1 MATLKTL
8 WTSERW
14 SVRTRRMLMIGIAV
28 TGLVAGYSVSGG
40 SAGATAQ
47 SRDKAP
53 AQGMASLTGT
63 VDAPRAFKAA
73 QVYLRN
79 IDTRILY
86 MVYTNAGRFKA
97 VALLPGNYEINVQAR
112 GLESDVQKLAIKAG
126 DRPQVKVSM
135 RDASNADRF
144 PSAVPA
150 PARELTLQSYD
161 EVYPPGPGKQVME
174 EVCMTCH
181 GENFAPMR
189 PRDAA
194 GWQAAIDLMM
204 GKGNFDGDRVN
215 SYAGILAPPATNFR
229 FGYQDRKDLL

>member
-1 MATLKTL
+1 
-8 WTSERW
+8 
-14 SVRTRRMLMIGIAV
+14 
-28 TGLVAGYSVSGG
+28 
-40 SAGATAQ
+40 
-47 SRDKAP
+47 
-53 AQGMASLTGT
+53 MASLTGT
-63 VDAPRAFKAA
+63 VDAPGPFKAA

-126 DRPQVKVSM
+126 DRPQVKLSM
-135 RDASNADRF
+135 REASNADRF

-189 PRDAA
+189 PRNAA
-194 GWQAAIDLMM
+194 GWQAGIDLMM

-229 FGYQDRKDLL
+229 FGYQDRKDLLEYLIRTSGPTASRERYVRRRRCLWTRQSWGKPSTSSIT

>member
-8 WTSERW
+8 WTSQRW

-79 IDTRILY
+79 VDTRILY

-161 EVYPPGPGKQVME
+161 EVYPPGPGS
-174 EVCMTCH
+174 
-181 GENFAPMR
+181 R
-189 PRDAA
+189 S
-194 GWQAAIDLMM
+194 W
-204 GKGNFDGDRVN
+204 
-215 SYAGILAPPATNFR
+215 
-229 FGYQDRKDLL
+229 RKCA